1 MNKKNYNKKLLNEEV
16 NRFNSILENS
26 FAFYTD
32 ENTDEENVSETDKLL
47 LGNEISEEEE
57 DNNSENE
64 LDIPDED
71 IEIPGEDEEGG
82 EAGDEEGGF
91 GDDAGNEE
99 GGFGD
104 DEGGDME
111 PEEEPLDDAV
121 ELDVTQLVQGSEEAK
136 ASADQAN
143 LKIDK
148 LMGMVDNLE
157 GQLAGMSKI
166 SSKIDSL
173 ENELEKRTP
182 TPDEKLEMR
191 SLDSAPF
198 NMRLGDFWKDQEGR
212 YDIMSEPKEK
222 EYVLNK
228 KEIDKDYS
236 DDKLKD
242 SFDNEYEEE
251 EF

>member
-1 MNKKNYNKKLLNEEV
+1 MTK
-16 NRFNSILENS
+16 
-26 FAFYTD
+26 
-32 ENTDEENVSETDKLL
+32 
-47 LGNEISEEEE
+47 
-57 DNNSENE
+57 
-64 LDIPDED
+64 
-71 IEIPGEDEEGG
+71 
-82 EAGDEEGGF
+82 
-91 GDDAGNEE
+91 
-99 GGFGD
+99 
-104 DEGGDME
+104 GGDME

>member
-71 IEIPGEDEEGG
+71 IEIPGEDEESG

-91 GDDAGNEE
+91 GDDDGNEE